1 MDTRLSWLNVV
12 TSFLSLPLSLSQ
24 WNDINILASIMLS
37 GQTGERWDKER
48 MSERG
53 EEEIE
58 NEEGIR
64 HDGHFG
70 IEMSKN
76 AQRC

>member
-1 MDTRLSWLNVV
+1 MVACRHLFPLS
-12 TSFLSLPLSLSQ
+12 LSLSQ

-58 NEEGIR
+58 NERAFDMTGIL
-64 HDGHFG
+64 
-70 IEMSKN
+70 E
-76 AQRC
+76 